1 MNREIIPFTT
11 REAWLAER
19 AKDITSTD
27 VAALFNVSPWRTRF
41 ELFHVKRGGA
51 ADDFAENERTLW
63 GTRLEHSI
71 AMGAAEDNGWVI
83 EQATEYVRIPELR
96 IGSSFD
102 YRDQHRR
109 FLVECK
115 NVDGLAFRE
124 GWEETEYGLE
134 APAHIELQ
142 CQHEMLVSGIHTLYI
157 AALVGGNRLVILKRD
172 YDPAVGDAIMA
183 ECAKFWSEGEPSPD
197 FVRDAELIT
206 RLHAY
211 NAPGTVLEAD
221 DRIAALMAEERRQA
235 AIEGEASKARTA
247 CKAELLTLI
256 GNAGTVT
263 SPTHTLS
270 RWTVEES
277 EVTYTR
283 KRFDGF
289 RITERRTK

>member
-1 MNREIIPFTT
+1 MNRQIVPFTT

-41 ELFHVKRGGA
+41 ELFHLKRGYV

-71 AMGAAEDNGWVI
+71 AMGAAEDNGWQI
-83 EQATEYVRIPELR
+83 EQATEYVRLPELR

-102 YRDQHRR
+102 YRDVHRR

-134 APAHIELQ
+134 APSHIELQ
-142 CQHEMLVSGIHTLYI
+142 CQHEMLVSGIHKLYI
-157 AALVGGNRLVILKRD
+157 AALVGGNRLVILERD
-172 YDPAVGDAIMA
+172 FDPVVGDAILA
-183 ECAKFWSEGEPSPD
+183 ECAKFWSEGEPTPD
-197 FVRDAELIT
+197 FIRDAALIT

-211 NAPGTVLEAD
+211 NAPGDVIEAD
-221 DRIAALMAEERRQA
+221 DHMAALMAEDRRLA
-235 AIEGEASKARTA
+235 AIESDASKRRDGI
-247 CKAELLTLI
+247 KAELLTLI
-256 GNAGTVT
+256 GNAGKVL
-263 SPTHTLS
+263 SQTHSLS
-270 RWTVEES
+270 RWTVEEKEIS
-277 EVTYTR
+277 YTR

-289 RITERRTK
+289 KITERKIK